1 MIFLGRWKSRC
12 FSMRMA
18 LAICARKQTII
29 CFLHKNVIKITF
41 FVSQSAGSR
50 KRFFSSPI
58 IYGGVKRFPALL

>member
-1 MIFLGRWKSRC
+1 
-12 FSMRMA
+12 MA

-29 CFLHKNVIKITF
+29 CFLHKNVIFITF

-50 KRFFSSPI
+50 KRFFSSSV